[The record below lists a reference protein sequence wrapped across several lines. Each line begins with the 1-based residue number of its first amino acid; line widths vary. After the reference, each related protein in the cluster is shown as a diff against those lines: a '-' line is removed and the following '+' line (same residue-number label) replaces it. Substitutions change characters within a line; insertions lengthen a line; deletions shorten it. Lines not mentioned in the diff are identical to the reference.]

1 MSILNSARLTGLHRL
16 SETLSEGVAMTTR
29 ALQQPSG
36 APAHQRLYSTDIPA
50 RLDRLPWT
58 RFHTLLVLALGI
70 TWLLDG
76 LEVTLAGSVSGA
88 LKDSPA
94 LAMSNTEIG
103 LAGATYIAGAVL
115 GALFFGWLTDRLGR
129 RKLFFIT
136 LFLYIGATAATAF
149 SWNLWSF
156 LLFRF
161 LTGAGIGGEYT
172 AINSTIQEFTPA
184 RYRGW
189 VDLTI
194 NGTFWIGAALG
205 AAGAVVLLDPAVAGG
220 DLGWRLCFGI
230 GAALGLVIM
239 LMRLWVPESPR
250 WLMIHNQPEE
260 AERIVAN
267 IERHYQAR
275 GIAIPP
281 LQAAPMRLRAR
292 DHTPLREVFHS
303 LFVEHRRRALVGLT
317 LLTSQAFF
325 YNAIFFTYALVLT
338 DFYGVASA
346 KVGWY
351 ILPFALGNFCGPLL
365 LGRLFDV
372 IGRRIMISATYLVS
386 GVLLTISGYLFEQA
400 LIDVTQQTVAWMVI
414 FFFASAAAS
423 SAYLTVA
430 ETFPLEIRAL
440 AIAVFYAFGTGLG
453 GLIGPTLFG
462 ALIESGERANVLYGY
477 LIGAALMIIAGLTQA
492 VWGVAAERRSLE
504 HVARPLSQ
512 IGET

>member
-1 MSILNSARLTGLHRL
+1 
-16 SETLSEGVAMTTR
+16 MTTQT
-29 ALQQPSG
+29 LQSPNG
-36 APAHQRLYSTDIPA
+36 ASTQERFYSTDIPA

-88 LKDSPA
+88 LKESPA

-205 AAGAVVLLDPAVAGG
+205 ALGAAVLLDPAVAGG
-220 DLGWRLCFGI
+220 ELGWRLCFGI
-230 GAALGLVIM
+230 GALLGLVIM

-267 IERHYQAR
+267 IERHYHER
-275 GIAIPP
+275 GIEIPAMQAPP
-281 LQAAPMRLRAR
+281 LNLRAR

-317 LLTSQAFF
+317 LLTAQAFF

-338 DFYGVASA
+338 DFYHVPSA
-346 KVGWY
+346 QVGWY
-351 ILPFALGNFCGPLL
+351 VLPFALGNFCGPLL

-372 IGRRIMISATYLVS
+372 VGRRIMISATYLIS
-386 GVLLTISGYLFEQA
+386 GVLLTVSGYLFQQEM
-400 LIDVTQQTVAWMVI
+400 IDVTQQTIAWMVI

-453 GLIGPTLFG
+453 GLVGPTLFG
-462 ALIESGERANVLYGY
+462 ALIETGERTNVLYGY
-477 LIGAALMIIAGLTQA
+477 LLGAALMIIAALTQA
-492 VWGVAAERRSLE
+492 LWGVCAERKSLE
-504 HVARPLSQ
+504 SVARPLSQ
-512 IGET
+512 VDDR

>member
-1 MSILNSARLTGLHRL
+1 
-16 SETLSEGVAMTTR
+16 MTTQ
-29 ALQQPSG
+29 ALHE
-36 APAHQRLYSTDIPA
+36 PASASAQSRLYSTDIPA

-58 RFHTLLVLALGI
+58 RFHTLLVFALGI

-88 LKDSPA
+88 LKASPA
-94 LAMSNTEIG
+94 LAMSNTDIG
-103 LAGATYIAGAVL
+103 LAGAMYIAGAVF

-149 SWNLWSF
+149 SWSFASF

-194 NGTFWIGAALG
+194 NGTFWLGAALG
-205 AAGAVVLLDPAVAGG
+205 AMGAVVLLDPQVAGG
-220 DLGWRLCFGI
+220 ELGWRLCFGI
-230 GAALGLVIM
+230 GAVLGLVIL
-239 LMRLWVPESPR
+239 LMRWWIPESPR
-250 WLMIHNQPEE
+250 WLMIHNRPDE
-260 AERIVAN
+260 AERIVAD
-267 IERHYQAR
+267 IERHYHQR
-275 GIAIPP
+275 GIEIPP
-281 LQAAPMRLRAR
+281 SQTPPLRLRAR
-292 DHTPLREVFHS
+292 NHTPLREVFHS
-303 LFVEHRRRALVGLT
+303 LFAEHRQRALVGLT
-317 LLTSQAFF
+317 LLTAQAFF

-338 DFYGVASA
+338 DFYGVPSA
-346 KVGWY
+346 TVGWY
-351 ILPFALGNFCGPLL
+351 VLPFALGNFCGPLL
-365 LGRLFDV
+365 LGRLFDIV
-372 IGRRIMISATYLVS
+372 GRRIMISSTYLIS
-386 GVLLTISGYLFEQA
+386 GVLLSISGYLFQQE
-400 LIDVTQQTVAWMVI
+400 LIDVTQQTIAWMAI

-462 ALIESGERANVLYGY
+462 VLIETGERLNVFYGY
-477 LIGAALMIIAGLTQA
+477 LLGALLMAIAGVVQA
-492 VWGVAAERRSLE
+492 IWGVAAERQPLE
-504 HVARPLSQ
+504 QVARPLSQ
-512 IGET
+512 VEDQPSNL

>member
-1 MSILNSARLTGLHRL
+1 VTTAPGNATARVRLH
-16 SETLSEGVAMTTR
+16 
-29 ALQQPSG
+29 
-36 APAHQRLYSTDIPA
+36 STDIPA

-94 LAMSNTEIG
+94 LAMSNTDIG
-103 LAGATYIAGAVL
+103 LAGAAYIAGAVF

-161 LTGAGIGGEYT
+161 FTGAGIGGEYT

-205 AAGAVVLLDPAVAGG
+205 AVAAVVLLAPAVAGG
-220 DLGWRLCFGI
+220 ELGWRLCFGI
-230 GAALGLVIM
+230 GAVLGLLIM
-239 LMRLWVPESPR
+239 LMRLWIPESPR
-250 WLMIHNQPEE
+250 WLMVHDQPEE
-260 AERIVAN
+260 AERIVAE
-267 IERHYQAR
+267 IERHYRQR

-281 LQAAPMRLRAR
+281 VQAPPLRLRAR

-317 LLTSQAFF
+317 LLTAQAFF

-338 DFYGVASA
+338 DFYGVPSA
-346 KVGWY
+346 RVGWY
-351 ILPFALGNFCGPLL
+351 VLPFALGNFCGPLL
-365 LGRLFDV
+365 LGRLFDLL
-372 IGRRIMISATYLVS
+372 GRRIMISATYLVS
-386 GVLLTISGYLFEQA
+386 CVLLTLSGYLFQQQ
-400 LIDVTQQTVAWMVI
+400 LLDVTQQTLAWMVI

-462 ALIESGERANVLYGY
+462 ALIDSGERLNVLYGY
-477 LIGAALMIIAGLTQA
+477 LLGAALMILAALTQA
-492 VWGVAAERRSLE
+492 MWGVAAECRSLE

-512 IGET
+512 VSDS

>member
-1 MSILNSARLTGLHRL
+1 
-16 SETLSEGVAMTTR
+16 MTT
-29 ALQQPSG
+29 
-36 APAHQRLYSTDIPA
+36 APGKAMARVRLHSTDIPA

-94 LAMSNTEIG
+94 LAMSNTDIG
-103 LAGATYIAGAVL
+103 LAGAAYIAGAVL
-115 GALFFGWLTDRLGR
+115 GALCFGWLTDRLGR

-149 SWNLWSF
+149 SWDLWSF

-161 LTGAGIGGEYT
+161 FTGAGIGGEYT

-205 AAGAVVLLDPAVAGG
+205 AVAAVVLLDPAVAGG
-220 DLGWRLCFGI
+220 ELGWRLCFGI
-230 GAALGLVIM
+230 GAVLGLVIM
-239 LMRLWVPESPR
+239 LMRLWIPESPR
-250 WLMIHNQPEE
+250 WLVVHDQPEE
-260 AERIVAN
+260 AERIVAE
-267 IERHYQAR
+267 IERHYRHR

-281 LQAAPMRLRAR
+281 VQAPPLRLRAR
-292 DHTPLREVFHS
+292 SHTPLREVFHS
-303 LFVEHRRRALVGLT
+303 LFIEHRRRALVGLT
-317 LLTSQAFF
+317 LLTAQAFF

-338 DFYGVASA
+338 DFYGVPSA
-346 KVGWY
+346 QVGWY
-351 ILPFALGNFCGPLL
+351 VLPFALGNFCGPLL
-365 LGRLFDV
+365 LGRLFDSL
-372 IGRRIMISATYLVS
+372 GRRIMISATYLVS
-386 GVLLTISGYLFEQA
+386 GVLLALSGYLFQQQ
-400 LIDVTQQTVAWMVI
+400 LLDVTQQTIAWMVI

-462 ALIESGERANVLYGY
+462 ALIESGERLNVLYGY
-477 LIGAALMIIAGLTQA
+477 LLGAALMIIAALTQA

-512 IGET
+512 VSDT